1 MPSDLL
7 CSKDV
12 IWVNLATVSIDL
24 LTVDPRRTDTGLEVQ
39 TYARQ
44 IYEFGR
50 APRAFGVFPEVDRR
64 FQMLIK
70 ERSVRR
76 SIRMYLLVV
85 DVPDSSCSNSEIAA
99 CTRSSNWEDVHR
111 QRGLGDRFRSRKSNC
126 NGRTR
131 TNVRPVHALDGASP
145 RV

>member
-1 MPSDLL
+1 MPSNLL
-7 CSKDV
+7 CGEDV
-12 IWVNLATVSIDL
+12 IWVDLATVSIDL
-24 LTVDPRRTDTGLEVQ
+24 LAVDLRRTDAGLEVQ

-50 APRAFGVFPEVDRR
+50 APRAFDVFPGMDRG
-64 FQMLIK
+64 FEMLIK
-70 ERSVRR
+70 EQSVRR
-76 SIRMYLLVV
+76 NIRIHLFTV
-85 DVPDSSCSNSEIAA
+85 DVPGSSCLNSEIAA
-99 CTRSSNWEDVHR
+99 CNRSSNWEDAHR
-111 QRGLGDRFRSRKSNC
+111 QCGLPDRFRSRKSNC